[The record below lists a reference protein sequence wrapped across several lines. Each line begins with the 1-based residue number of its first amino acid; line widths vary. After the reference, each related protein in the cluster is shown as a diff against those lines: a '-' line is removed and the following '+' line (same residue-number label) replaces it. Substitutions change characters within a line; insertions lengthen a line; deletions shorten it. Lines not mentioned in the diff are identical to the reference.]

1 MSKFDHSDINGHLL
15 KLLLAIVETGTITA
29 AAEQLGVTQSA
40 VSHLLNKLRA
50 ITGDPL
56 FVKSGRGIAP
66 TAHAQALAVQARELL
81 ANLERFT
88 RAGEFNPTHWKT
100 TFTIAANELQRDVL
114 LPALMARLRER
125 APGVALRVV
134 ASGIP
139 TLDMLRQEA
148 CQLVIS
154 PRPPEGTDIMQK
166 RLFEDRYRVF
176 YDPAARAA
184 PKSKQEY
191 LAAEHVTVVYDGG
204 RSLDLDQWM
213 LTKGLRR
220 HFAVMV
226 PGFSGLAPFV
236 RHTERLATAP
246 ALLETHLLKG
256 LASAEVPMVCPKLP
270 MFMVWHLRHHDSASH
285 RWLRNELQA
294 VLPAV
299 LPTVLGGSRTN
310 SRA

>member
-1 MSKFDHSDINGHLL
+1 MKPMSKFDHSDINGHLL
-15 KLLLAIVETGTITA
+15 KLLVAVVETGTITA

-56 FVKSGRGIAP
+56 FVKSGRGITP
-66 TAHAQALAVQARELL
+66 TAHARSLAVHARELL
-81 ANLERFT
+81 ADLERFT
-88 RAGEFNPTHWKT
+88 QAGEFRPLDWKT

-114 LPALMARLRER
+114 LPALMARLRTR
-125 APGVALRVV
+125 APGVVLRVI

-154 PRPPEGTDIMQK
+154 PRPPDGTDIVQK

-176 YDPAARAA
+176 YDPAVRGA
-184 PKSKQEY
+184 PASRSEY
-191 LAAEHVTVVYDGG
+191 LAAQHITVVYEGG

-213 LTKGLRR
+213 LTRGIRR
-220 HFAVMV
+220 NFKVMV
-226 PGFSGLAPFV
+226 QGFSGLAPFI
-236 RHTERLATAP
+236 RHSSLVATAP
-246 ALLETHLLKG
+246 ALLEAHLLKG
-256 LASAEVPMVCPKLP
+256 LASADVPMACPRLP

-285 RWLRNELQA
+285 RWLRAEVQA
-294 VLPAV
+294 LLPQ
-299 LPTVLGGSRTN
+299 VLG
-310 SRA
+310 